1 MHFYKL
7 EVDFAYI
14 YLAIHIKKIKN
25 SAIAGRFLLSYQR
38 VTNCYQLGTRTE
50 FSL

>member
-7 EVDFAYI
+7 EVDFAYV

-25 SAIAGRFLLSYQR
+25 SAIAGHFLLSYQR